1 MDAVLLSIIPPMEAN
16 VTVRNL
22 KSKLRERYSR
32 LQGLDGVSYSDECRY
47 LLNFVQSNRYCHGL
61 LSDLEA
67 GVSVDVLA
75 WIKTRDRDPH
85 LAFPPTEEER
95 AKICYTLLKIGVGAP
110 NSLDQYLQCGRWF
123 GRRQASYQLL
133 QQCTEG
139 IIKPLIDYICDRI
152 DDEQN
157 LFHLIERF
165 KLKCEWFRREELYA
179 KYSSNP
185 RTAEAD
191 LTNEL
196 RASLFD
202 SGIDFPFSEP
212 ESPSGKADTVASV
225 GTSSPLVLEAKV
237 YDPGMGKHTRNL
249 RQGFHQVL
257 RYAEDYQSNV
267 GYLVIFNCSDHEL
280 VVTPKAGTEPE
291 YPVRIDHG
299 GKTFFVI
306 TINLN
311 PSRPSASKEDPS
323 SRRTVLYEQLVG
335 GEDGNK

>member
-1 MDAVLLSIIPPMEAN
+1 MNA
-16 VTVRNL
+16 
-22 KSKLRERYSR
+22 
-32 LQGLDGVSYSDECRY
+32 
-47 LLNFVQSNRYCHGL
+47 
-61 LSDLEA
+61 
-67 GVSVDVLA
+67 
-75 WIKTRDRDPH
+75 RDKNPH
-85 LAFPPTEEER
+85 LAFPSREDER
-95 AKICYTLLKIGVGAP
+95 AEICYRILKIGVAAQNP
-110 NSLDQYLQCGRWF
+110 LAQYLRWGRWF
-123 GRRQASYQLL
+123 GRRQTSDQLL
-133 QQCTEG
+133 RQCTEG
-139 IIKPLIDYICDRI
+139 IIKPLIDFLCDRI

-157 LFHLIERF
+157 LFHVIERF

-185 RTAEAD
+185 RNAETD

-202 SGIDFPFSEP
+202 AGIDFPFSEP
-212 ESPSGKADTVASV
+212 ESPSGKADTVALA

-280 VVTPKAGTEPE
+280 VIAPEAGTEPQ
-291 YPVRIDHG
+291 YPVRIDDG

-335 GEDGNK
+335 GEDGNE